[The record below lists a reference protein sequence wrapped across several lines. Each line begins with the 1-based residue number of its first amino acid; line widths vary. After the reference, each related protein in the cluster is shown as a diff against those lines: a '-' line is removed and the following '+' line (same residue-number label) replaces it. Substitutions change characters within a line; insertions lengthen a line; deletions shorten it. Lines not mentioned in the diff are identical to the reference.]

1 MIGMPLAYSIAD
13 GLALGLVSYPIVK
26 LLSSKGREVS
36 WLMYLL
42 VPLVIVY
49 FVLVRAAV

>member
-1 MIGMPLAYSIAD
+1 
-13 GLALGLVSYPIVK
+13 
-26 LLSSKGREVS
+26 LSSKGREVS